1 MATDSAA
8 ASVLPVSSKTRK
20 DRANWLMMPPAAPSV
35 VAAVMRVKS
44 RVQSVRFM
52 AFTSLL

>member
-1 MATDSAA
+1 MN
-8 ASVLPVSSKTRK
+8 SSLSNIVTPLL
-20 DRANWLMMPPAAPSV
+20 NWYHTYARMPPAAPSA
-35 VAAVMRVKS
+35 VAAVIRVKS